1 MDTGKLK
8 CYPRSKVWD
17 ERTQQLVDAIR
28 TFINR
33 DPPPTISHIQNESV
47 KARPLK
53 GAFTSLRDVI
63 QAPPEDD
70 VRQLLFNAISELG
83 DADYEPPLLAH
94 VPVEWT
100 LDDSSL
106 VTPEKPVSLT
116 SQSRIEDSGLTILH
130 VHGGAYL

>member
-1 MDTGKLK
+1 MHTRKLELF
-8 CYPRSKVWD
+8 PRSKVWD
-17 ERTQQLVDAIR
+17 ERTQQLVDGIR
-28 TFINR
+28 TFIHR
-33 DPPPTISHIQNESV
+33 DPPPTISHIQHMSM

-70 VRQLLFNAISELG
+70 VRQLLFNAITELG

-100 LDDSSL
+100 LNDTSP
-106 VTPEKPVSLT
+106 VTPEKPVSFT
-116 SQSRIEDSGLTILH
+116 SQSRMQDSGLTILH